1 MIKGDSKAQSILKEV
16 LEGNRLSGEEA
27 IFLLEEG
34 DILALGQAAGEI
46 CQRKHP
52 DNQVTFVIDRNIN
65 YTNVCISQCKF
76 CAFYRRKDEPDA
88 YTLSREEILA
98 KIEETIKLNGTQI
111 MLQGGL
117 HPDLALDYY
126 IDLLRSIKERFD
138 IQIHS
143 FSPPEIHHISRIS
156 SLSIPETLKELRQAG
171 LDSLPGGGAEIL
183 VDHVRRAISPNK
195 IASSTW
201 LEIMEEAQRLGMITT
216 ATMMMGSIES
226 VEDRVSHL
234 ARIRNL
240 QDRTAGFV
248 SFIPWTYHPDHTQLG
263 GRTISSLEYLKMLSV
278 SRLFLDNF
286 ENVQGSWVSQGKEIG
301 QISLH
306 FAANDLGSIMIE
318 ENVLKAAGVSYKMS
332 VDGMLRLIRKAGKIP
347 AQRDT
352 AFGIVRRFL
361 KEEGAEENL
370 PKEEE

>member
-1 MIKGDSKAQSILKEV
+1 MIKSDSKAQSILKGV
-16 LEGNRLSGEEA
+16 LEGNRLSEEEA
-27 IFLLEEG
+27 IFLLKEG

-98 KIEETIKLNGTQI
+98 KVEETMKFNGTQI

-126 IDLLRSIKERFD
+126 LDLLYSIKERFD

-143 FSPPEIHHISRIS
+143 FSPPEIYHISQIS
-156 SLSIPETLKELRQAG
+156 SLSIPETLKELRKAG

-183 VDHVRRAISPNK
+183 VDHVRRVVSPNK
-195 IASSTW
+195 ITSSTW
-201 LEIMEEAQRLGMITT
+201 LEIMEEAQKLGMITT
-216 ATMMMGSIES
+216 ATMMMGSIETI
-226 VEDRVSHL
+226 EDRVSHL
-234 ARIRNL
+234 AKIRNL

-248 SFIPWTYHPDHTQLG
+248 SFIPWTYHPGHTKLG
-263 GRTISSLEYLKMLSV
+263 GRTISSMDYLQMLSV

-286 ENVQGSWVSQGKEIG
+286 DNVQGSWVSQGKEIG

-306 FAANDLGSIMIE
+306 FGANDLGSIMIE
-318 ENVLKAAGVSYKMS
+318 ENVLKAAGISHKMS
-332 VDGMLRLIRKAGKIP
+332 VNEMLRLIRKVGKIP

-352 AFGIVRRFL
+352 GFGIVRRFI
-361 KEEGAEENL
+361 EDEGT
-370 PKEEE
+370 